1 MSPSPQPLPDTPT
14 VFVVDD
20 DNDLRESLLVLLG
33 ALGHTAQGFA
43 SAEEFDRH
51 FQRSVPGCLLL
62 DIRMPGRS
70 GIDLYADLM
79 KSGRRIPVIF
89 ITGHADVATAVEAM
103 KTGAIEFLEKP
114 FNRMTLGMLVER
126 ALELDRKWRQSDNR
140 YRELDEAIRQLSP
153 TDLETLNMI
162 VEGLPNKVMAS
173 RLLISLRGVELRRQ
187 RLMKRLGVRSV
198 AELLE
203 LTITHRVLA
212 ELRSVDR
219 SQPLR

>member
-1 MSPSPQPLPDTPT
+1 MSPPLQSLPDSPT

-20 DNDLRESLLVLLG
+20 DNDLRDSLLMLLG
-33 ALGHTAQGFA
+33 ALGHTARGFA
-43 SAEEFDRH
+43 SAEEFERH

-70 GIDLYADLM
+70 GLDLYADLM

-114 FNRMTLGMLVER
+114 FNRLTLGVLVER
-126 ALELDRKWRQSDNR
+126 ALELDRKWRQGDKR
-140 YRELDEAIRQLSP
+140 YHELDEAIRQLSP
-153 TDLETLNMI
+153 TDLETLDMI

-219 SQPLR
+219 IQRLR